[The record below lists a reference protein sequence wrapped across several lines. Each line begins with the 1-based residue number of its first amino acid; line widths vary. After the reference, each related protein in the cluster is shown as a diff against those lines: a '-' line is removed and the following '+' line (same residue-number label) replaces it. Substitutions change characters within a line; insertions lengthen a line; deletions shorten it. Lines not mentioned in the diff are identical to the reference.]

1 MSIRPLRPIV
11 IGADVDIDI
20 DVDVDTD
27 MGIDINVNAVIYGCW
42 TSF

>member
-27 MGIDINVNAVIYGCW
+27 MGIDINVNAMIYGCW

>member
-27 MGIDINVNAVIYGCW
+27 MGIDINVSAMIYGCW

>member
-1 MSIRPLRPIV
+1 MSIWTLRPIV

-27 MGIDINVNAVIYGCW
+27 MGIDIHVNAMIYGCW